1 MSSPTL
7 NQFVAATI
15 ARLKPAIGEREA
27 RASLRLIFETVKG
40 WSPVD
45 IAVKGAEPISPF
57 VAGKVDDI
65 VNRMLAHEPV
75 QYILGETLW
84 YGLKLRVSP
93 AVLIPR
99 PETAELVDMIVKE
112 AGSTAD
118 LRVADICTGSG
129 CIAVALARNLTFPVI
144 TAIDISA
151 PALEIAAEN
160 IKDLKVSSVTLLKAD
175 ATDPSELPGGEF
187 DIIVANPPY
196 IADDERGSMD
206 RNVLLYEPHSTLFVP
221 DDDPLLFYRAIAGY
235 ARTHLSASGRLYF
248 EINPIYAERLAA
260 HMTDAGWRDVTLT
273 RDIHG
278 TYRFLSASRPE

>member
-1 MSSPTL
+1 M
-7 NQFVAATI
+7 
-15 ARLKPAIGEREA
+15 
-27 RASLRLIFETVKG
+27 
-40 WSPVD
+40 
-45 IAVKGAEPISPF
+45 
-57 VAGKVDDI
+57 
-65 VNRMLAHEPV
+65 
-75 QYILGETLW
+75 
-84 YGLKLRVSP
+84 
-93 AVLIPR
+93 LIPR

-206 RNVLLYEPHSTLFVP
+206 RNVLLYEPHSALFVP